1 MTVFIKSV
9 YAGKEKLLG
18 VWSTGTNGKNGDL
31 YSIANAG
38 RSAIDGLEMASQ
50 TIKADA
56 RRSAKKDDIRE
67 AARFRLKQ
75 IAQAQHEL
83 NKRKAQAKEE
93 MMQFLSVPAYRDG
106 DASTVQID
114 LALAQLVRSMSISER
129 TALALSGNDDRLI
142 EACLRLPTAL
152 TGLTENLKQKMIA
165 EAGQRKDPNK
175 AQELEDYDQGLQ
187 ETQECLNRSWKFIA
201 DTAGFDFQEQIE
213 SGGNDDLMPGWPEGM
228 VERAIEKKEQDEKD
242 ETKKDEDEK
251 TKQPD

>member
-18 VWSTGTNGKNGDL
+18 IWSTGTNGKNGDL

-38 RSAIDGLEMASQ
+38 RSAVDGLAMASQ
-50 TIKADA
+50 TIQADA
-56 RRSAKKDDIRE
+56 RRSELAKKDDIKE

-114 LALAQLVRSMSISER
+114 LALAQLVRNMNPSEK
-129 TALALSGNDDRLI
+129 TALALSGRDDRMV
-142 EACLRLPTAL
+142 EACLRLPAAL
-152 TGLTENLKQKMIA
+152 TGLSESLKQKMQT
-165 EAGQRKDPNK
+165 EAGKRKDPIK

-187 ETQECLNRSWKFIA
+187 EAQVCLNRSWGFVAESAGVGFNDQIA
-201 DTAGFDFQEQIE
+201 A
-213 SGGNDDLMPGWPEGM
+213 GGNRDLMQRYPESM
-228 VERAIEKKEQDEKD
+228 IDHAIKKKEQA
-242 ETKKDEDEK
+242 KKDEDEK